1 LNICNKEN
9 DSGCVDVS
17 YNNNKKIYGAQVITS
32 GILLVT

>member
-1 LNICNKEN
+1 MIV
-9 DSGCVDVS
+9 CVDVS